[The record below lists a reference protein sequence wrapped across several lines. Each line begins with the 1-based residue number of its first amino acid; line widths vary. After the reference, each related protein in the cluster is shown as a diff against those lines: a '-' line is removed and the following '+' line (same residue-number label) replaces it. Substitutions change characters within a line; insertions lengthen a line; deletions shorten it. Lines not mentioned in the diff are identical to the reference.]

1 MKNTTTIFKLKSLS
15 TYLKAR
21 PAAYNTICDY
31 AKLYTLL
38 DCKEHWVY
46 VNADDVQ
53 KLLVPSLWREV
64 SANCTQ
70 LIMPQTNLKRF

>member
-21 PAAYNTICDY
+21 PAAYNTICNY
-31 AKLYTLL
+31 AKLYTLH
-38 DCKEHWVY
+38 DCKEQFVY

-64 SANCTQ
+64 SANCLQ
-70 LIMPQTNLKRF
+70 LIMPQTNLKKF